1 MLNVVNCGHVPLLIA
16 ADGRCVRVEEG
27 DLPVGLMADAGFRI
41 IEQQLAPGTR
51 VCLMS
56 DGISEAESPAGT
68 EFGIAGVEE
77 LLKAATDVQAIL
89 GAVNSY
95 TGNRELEDDRTVVTI
110 DYTGAA

>member
-1 MLNVVNCGHVPLLIA
+1 
-16 ADGRCVRVEEG
+16 
-27 DLPVGLMADAGFRI
+27 LPVGLMADAGFRI